1 MENIW
6 LENLRHEKDL
16 TIDDIE
22 RSLRYAR
29 DMSRGLTKIKTYP
42 QGVTVF
48 GSARLPEGDPY
59 YMKARELGQKLAK
72 AGHSVISGGGK
83 GIMEAANRGAFEV
96 GGRSIGLNIQLPH
109 EQTLNQY
116 TTDSL
121 EFHYFFARKVMLT
134 FSSKV
139 YVYFPGGFGT
149 IDEFSEILTLIQT
162 NKIPAAPLIL
172 FGSEFWKPL
181 DDFFAHQMETHL
193 KTISPGDRA
202 LYTITDDI
210 DYIVEVANQ
219 LKPQKTSEAIEQTVR
234 QEITD
239 HRGAVL

>member
-29 DMSRGLTKIKTYP
+29 DMSRGLTKVKTYP

-48 GSARLPEGDPY
+48 GSARLTEDSPY
-59 YMKARELGQKLAK
+59 YAKARELGQKLAT
-72 AGHSVISGGGK
+72 AGHPVISGGGN
-83 GIMEAANRGAFEV
+83 GIMEAANRGAFEA
-96 GGRSIGLNIQLPH
+96 GGRSIGLNIQLPN

-116 TTDSL
+116 TTDNL

-162 NKIPAAPLIL
+162 RKVPAAPMIL

-181 DDFFAHQMETHL
+181 DTFFANQMETQL
-193 KTISPGDRA
+193 KTISPGDRS
-202 LYTITDDI
+202 LYTITDDV

-219 LKPQKTSEAIEQTVR
+219 LKPHETGEVIEQAVH
-234 QEITD
+234 QGATD